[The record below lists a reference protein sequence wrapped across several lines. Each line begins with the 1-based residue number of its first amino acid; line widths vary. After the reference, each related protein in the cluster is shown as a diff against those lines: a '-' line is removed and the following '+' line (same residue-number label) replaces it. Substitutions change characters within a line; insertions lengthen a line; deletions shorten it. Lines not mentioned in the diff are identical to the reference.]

1 MRPALLLR
9 LQQIP
14 NDASSNPYGGVQ
26 VIDPAFFALLFT
38 ASAGGAFPQEAGAE
52 PGCTFE
58 TLTEAEQRRYQ
69 SRYRRRV
76 RIDGKAFADAWL
88 QEQACPTQARQA
100 AKTKRPVG
108 DDGQPCK
115 RTRMEMRVTPGLDG
129 VMTMTP
135 VTVCAD

>member
-1 MRPALLLR
+1 L
-9 LQQIP
+9 
-14 NDASSNPYGGVQ
+14 
-26 VIDPAFFALLFT
+26 FA
-38 ASAGGAFPQEAGAE
+38 ASAGAALLQHAGAE

-58 TLTEAEQRRYQ
+58 TLSEAEQRRYQ

-88 QEQACPTQARQA
+88 QEQARPTQAQQA
-100 AKTKRPVG
+100 AKAKRPVG
-108 DDGQPCK
+108 DDGQSCK
-115 RTRMEMRVTPGLDG
+115 RTRMEMRVTPGFDG